1 MRAKTGLAFSVA
13 AVVLVGCSGSTAP
26 SASSAPAEGG
36 SAAAALGVVTNSC
49 SSPAPPTAINQTITE
64 NIPSDFDPTAN
75 PSPTTSITFT
85 VLLPQ
90 RCPGDRAPIVL
101 QSHGYGGNRIKTLGP
116 DGTLHPNDPHFPSID
131 ELVQALPY
139 HGYAVISY
147 DERGHGDSTDAN
159 ARIIDPRAEV
169 QDARQILDWAYD
181 HAAEYGFATQ
191 DSTGIAKDLDVG
203 TIGYSYGGGFEMPL
217 AALDPRIDT
226 IVPNGTWYD
235 LLYSLLPGDGV
246 KLSYDGLLCLL
257 ASTASTSAQIPIG
270 VHNTPLVQSL
280 CNTVGVQGLTAMLM
294 RTRQD
299 LVTALASNLAAPRTV
314 SETELNDFFFTHG
327 MGYFQQQQEMGLAWG
342 GSSDPFPGA
351 SPPLRPVPALFL
363 QGNRDILFNMTE
375 AYWNAQYFG
384 AAGSD
389 VRVITTEGGH
399 MNPLANQLEG
409 PANCGKV
416 TGVDAVLAWFD
427 HYLKG
432 QDSATF
438 DALPK
443 VCISVA
449 ATPPNSQ
456 TATAYSDYGIKP
468 VGVTLDQFPVGSLSG
483 SGAIPVQQASL
494 SATVTALTLQPVFVP
509 VTTINVDGAVLAGI
523 PRVGEVQVT
532 PGDLRLTDVAAYV
545 GVGIQRAGKT
555 FLVDDQVTP
564 FAQGDHTSNRGVP
577 DAAVLLPGVGEQLQ
591 KGDVLGLLFYQ
602 HNVQYSAIV
611 SAASVPGATNVINY
625 VGGTAIPPITT
636 ALDLTNVALPNP
648 YTVTMTDVELPVFI
662 PGTYPGSALSQ

>member
-1 MRAKTGLAFSVA
+1 MRAKIGLALVVVA
-13 AVVLVGCSGSTAP
+13 TALAGCGGSSAP
-26 SASSAPAEGG
+26 SASSVIAGG
-36 SAAAALGVVTNSC
+36 SGAAALGVVTNSC

-64 NIPSDFDPTAN
+64 NIPSDFDATAN
-75 PSPTTSITFT
+75 PAPTTSITFT

-116 DGTLHPNDPHFPSID
+116 DGTLHPNDPHFPSIN

-191 DSTGIAKDLDVG
+191 DNTGIAKDLDVG

-280 CNTVGVQGLTAMLM
+280 CNTVGVQGLAASTI

-299 LVTALASNLAAPRTV
+299 LVNALGSPTAVPRSASE
-314 SETELNDFFFTHG
+314 SEINDFFFTHG

-351 SPPLRPVPALFL
+351 SPPLRAVPALFL

-416 TGVDAVLAWFD
+416 TGVEAILAWLD

-438 DALPK
+438 DAIPK

-456 TATAYSDYGIKP
+456 TATAYSDYGITP

-483 SGAIPVQQASL
+483 SGAIPVQQATL
-494 SATVTALTLQPVFVP
+494 NATVGALDITPVFVP
-509 VTTINVDGAVLAGI
+509 ITTIGTDGAVIAGI
-523 PRVGEVQVT
+523 PKIS
-532 PGDLRLTDVAAYV
+532 DVNVAAGSGALQTAVAYV
-545 GVGIQRAGKT
+545 GVGIQRGGST

-564 FAQGDHTSNRGVP
+564 FVQGDHTDNRGVP
-577 DAAVLLPGVGEQLQ
+577 DSSVLLPGVGEQLQ
-591 KGDVLGLLFYQ
+591 NGDVLGLLFYQ

-611 SAASVPGATNVINY
+611 SAAGLPNLTNVVNT
-625 VGGTAIPPITT
+625 VAGTPIPPITS
-636 ALDLTNVALPNP
+636 ALDLSSLTVPNP
-648 YTVTMTDVELPVFI
+648 YTVKMTDVELPVFI
-662 PGTYPGSALSQ
+662 PGRYSGSALSQ